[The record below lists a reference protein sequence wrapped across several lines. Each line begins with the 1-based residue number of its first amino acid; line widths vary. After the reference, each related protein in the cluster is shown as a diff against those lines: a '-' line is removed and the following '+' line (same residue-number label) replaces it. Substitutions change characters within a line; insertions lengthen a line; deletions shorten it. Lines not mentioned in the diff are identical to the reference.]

1 MGYKVKI
8 MTKLIFDIETIGED
22 WEVLD
27 EITKETLT
35 RWIKR
40 DAFSEEAAQSA
51 LANVKEGL
59 GFSPFT
65 GEIVAIGVLEV
76 ETSKGAVYFQAPGS
90 AIKDFEAD
98 GIKYRVLTEKAM
110 LENFWQG
117 AINYTEFVSFNGRG
131 FDVPFLMMRSDIN
144 GVRPTKD
151 LMSNRYL
158 NSQKFN
164 AQHIDLMDQLTFYG
178 AVARRP
184 SLHLACRA
192 FGIKSPKANGIKGD
206 DVKGLF
212 KAQEYQKI
220 AQYNA
225 GDLFATKELY
235 KKWGQYLNIK

>member
-1 MGYKVKI
+1 MNP
-8 MTKLIFDIETIGED
+8 KLIFDIETIGED
-22 WEVLD
+22 WEGLD

-51 LANVKEGL
+51 LANVKDGL
-59 GFSPFT
+59 GFSPYT

-76 ETSKGAVYFQAPGS
+76 ETNKGAVYFQAPGS
-90 AIKDFEAD
+90 EIKDFEEG

-117 AINYTEFVSFNGRG
+117 AINYTEFISFNGRG
-131 FDVPFLMMRSDIN
+131 FDVPFLMMRSAIN
-144 GVRPTKD
+144 NVRPTKD

-164 AQHIDLMDQLTFYG
+164 ALHIDLMDQLTFYG

-206 DVKGLF
+206 DVKELF
-212 KAQEYQKI
+212 KTKEYQKI

-225 GDLFATKELY
+225 GDLFATRELY
-235 KKWGQYLNIK
+235 KKWEQYLNIK